1 MKEKWKVKLTQQSVK
16 YATFPKKSSAC
27 YEDRYIFFYLPS
39 SNVHLNIRAR
49 SFMGLSL
56 GLHGMFPPAQLA
68 QPLFYA
74 IHSFA
79 VEGKPCLFPY
89 SRVNRHIA

>member
-1 MKEKWKVKLTQQSVK
+1 
-16 YATFPKKSSAC
+16 
-27 YEDRYIFFYLPS
+27 
-39 SNVHLNIRAR
+39 
-49 SFMGLSL
+49 MGFSL

-79 VEGKPCLFPY
+79 VEGKPCLFTY
-89 SRVNRHIA
+89 SRANRHIARGRLHGPPPRLPGPSA